1 MRRQF
6 SRRIMIVFVAVLA
19 LGLCF
24 DEASAQRRRTRR
36 SRRVTNPVATQT
48 VTPAPTVVPSTQAT
62 EPQII
67 STADQQASEQDN
79 APEISGQVQPTQRRA
94 TNRRR
99 AAAAEPEDEADSV
112 RRTVNDLTTQVNKLS
127 DKLSAMQEQQR
138 TLVDMERLSRAEVR
152 AEALRTQLRDVQEKE
167 GMLQARME
175 QIEYNLKPENIDRS
189 VSTFGSTRPEEA
201 REVRRNM
208 LESDKARTRA
218 QLDLYATSRQR
229 LETAIINA
237 DLEVDKLRKRIEDA
251 DDAQLKTQPLPKR
264 DTTDAETDET
274 EGTTSTTTPPSTA
287 PATNTPPRQ

>member
-6 SRRIMIVFVAVLA
+6 SRRIMIVFVAMLA

-24 DEASAQRRRTRR
+24 NEASAQRRRTRR
-36 SRRVTNPVATQT
+36 SRRVTNPVAIRTA
-48 VTPAPTVVPSTQAT
+48 TPAPAPSTQTT

-67 STADQQASEQDN
+67 STADQQASEQGN
-79 APEISGQVQPTQRRA
+79 ASDISGQVQPSQRRA

-99 AAAAEPEDEADSV
+99 AVAAEPEDEADSV

-175 QIEYNLKPENIDRS
+175 QIEYSLKPENIDRS

-208 LESDKARTRA
+208 LESDKVRTRS

-264 DTTDAETDET
+264 DANDPDADET
-274 EGTTSTTTPPSTA
+274 EGTTTTATPTSTA
-287 PATNTPPRQ
+287 PASNTPPRL